1 MLIENQIADVQ
12 MHIDTIH
19 AYAPIELAIGLIF
32 LITAILF
39 GIGLVIALRKYS
51 ISRNVPQYMQWS
63 NDEKLFGGLI
73 ISIILCA
80 IFLSTWYMSV
90 YIDLPLLET
99 QLENLKSLNVWYG

>member
-32 LITAILF
+32 LIMAILF

-51 ISRNVPQYMQWS
+51 IFDDNDPLL

>member
-32 LITAILF
+32 LIMAILF
-39 GIGLVIALRKYS
+39 GIGLVIELRKYS
-51 ISRNVPQYMQWS
+51 IFDDNDPLL